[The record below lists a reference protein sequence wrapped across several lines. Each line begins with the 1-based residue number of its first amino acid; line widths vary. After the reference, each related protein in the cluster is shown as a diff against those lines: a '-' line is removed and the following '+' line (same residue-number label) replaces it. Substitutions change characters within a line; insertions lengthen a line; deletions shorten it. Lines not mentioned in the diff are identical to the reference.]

1 MTKFNEKIS
10 IVLNKNIFNK
20 YYRLL
25 LAHLYSANRNNS
37 RTTRLNSISL
47 GSIRSSI
54 TLDNNNLF
62 VKTLRSKTTTLP
74 NDSNDT
80 KQIVKDEIEF
90 KEDIPCSEQRLE
102 DERILR
108 DHNIQLCDQNQDTWP
123 KTSMQICVKSFNT
136 TETILIDTYPNDF
149 IQNVKAKIQMKSRIP
164 PTLQR
169 LLFVG
174 KQLEEK
180 STLSHYNIEQE
191 STLHLLI
198 KGLRGG
204 MMLARRSSKLSNNSS
219 EEFALVTLRCHYA
232 RCDGNEGM
240 ECTSPSVMSGISPHR
255 HTCANNK
262 RRTQRL
268 YDKKIKGVKH
278 ALTVISYNRPGYV
291 LLMKNELAKNYV
303 NVENID
309 DENDNDSDDEND
321 NDSDDENDN
330 DSDAENTTPQ
340 VRRRS
345 RRLVAKES
353 AENNT
358 DEPSDDHDNSQ
369 DIDMLLDE
377 VTNVSAHENDTT
389 DTHRRSN
396 RLAARQ
402 RSQNSQIII
411 NNNHNDKLE
420 QSESDSENQHLM
432 ETDEQKRSDE
442 NNHMMLQDITN
453 QIQSSHS
460 DYSDDELVSEYSS
473 DNDAIG
479 VFECRKAKFTYN
491 RASQNSRKNR
501 RNTRNKRKRYRH
513 RDRNVEDGGNNN
525 NESSDDE
532 PEIKVSINPEYRNYS
547 RIYHM
552 HKRPPKKKQKTKRK
566 YTSGSKINLFVRH
579 TVATN
584 PTPSTHRNGLTKI
597 SSTMLRDNKNAKSK
611 ISKERVRI
619 GQAHP
624 KGGLSGRN
632 VRYDV
637 TKLANELAATDCQN
651 PRKTHTIPKIE
662 WFH

>member
-174 KQLEEK
+174 TQLEDK

-204 MMLARRSSKLSNNSS
+204 MMLSRRSSKQSNNSS
-219 EEFALVTLRCHYA
+219 EELALAKLRCNYA
-232 RCDGNEGM
+232 QCDGNSDEGM
-240 ECTSPSVMSGISPHR
+240 ICTSHCVLLGIAPFVHKCTR
-255 HTCANNK
+255 NK
-262 RRTQRL
+262 RRSERL
-268 YDKKIKGVKH
+268 YHKKIKGLIYSV
-278 ALTVISYNRPGYV
+278 TVISYNKPAYQ
-291 LLMKNELAKNYV
+291 LLMKNQNFAKNHI
-303 NVENID
+303 NMQNIEENSD
-309 DENDNDSDDEND
+309 TDNE
-321 NDSDDENDN
+321 
-330 DSDAENTTPQ
+330 
-340 VRRRS
+340 
-345 RRLVAKES
+345 
-353 AENNT
+353 
-358 DEPSDDHDNSQ
+358 
-369 DIDMLLDE
+369 
-377 VTNVSAHENDTT
+377 ENDT
-389 DTHRRSN
+389 DN
-396 RLAARQ
+396 EE
-402 RSQNSQIII
+402 
-411 NNNHNDKLE
+411 NDI
-420 QSESDSENQHLM
+420 EN
-432 ETDEQKRSDE
+432 
-442 NNHMMLQDITN
+442 I
-453 QIQSSHS
+453 
-460 DYSDDELVSEYSS
+460 
-473 DNDAIG
+473 A
-479 VFECRKAKFTYN
+479 
-491 RASQNSRKNR
+491 
-501 RNTRNKRKRYRH
+501 
-513 RDRNVEDGGNNN
+513 
-525 NESSDDE
+525 
-532 PEIKVSINPEYRNYS
+532 P
-547 RIYHM
+547 
-552 HKRPPKKKQKTKRK
+552 
-566 YTSGSKINLFVRH
+566 
-579 TVATN
+579 
-584 PTPSTHRNGLTKI
+584 
-597 SSTMLRDNKNAKSK
+597 
-611 ISKERVRI
+611 
-619 GQAHP
+619 
-624 KGGLSGRN
+624 
-632 VRYDV
+632 
-637 TKLANELAATDCQN
+637 
-651 PRKTHTIPKIE
+651 
-662 WFH
+662 